1 MNRPE
6 VVTDAMLKYLD
17 ALRESGVIN
26 MLGAGEYVEAEFG
39 LSKKEAKKVLAY
51 WMQTFTS
58 RKEGRFTWKPG
69 DVKVTAPVDKG
80 EEVFTI
86 DKDIGKVFDFYKGFK
101 AK

>member
-1 MNRPE
+1 MTTRPE
-6 VVTDAMLKYLD
+6 ILTDAMLKYLD
-17 ALRESGVIN
+17 DLRARGVTS
-26 MLGAGEYVEAEFG
+26 LGKYVEAEFL

-69 DVKVTAPVDKG
+69 DVKVTAPVDKE
-80 EEVFTI
+80 EEVFII
-86 DKDIGKVFDFYKGFK
+86 DKDIGKVFDYYKGFK